1 MRLRV
6 GLLGFGWV
14 NRTVW
19 APRLRAHPRTTVA
32 AVYDPAAPPGTD
44 RLCGSLG
51 EFFANGLDLVVVGTP
66 NRTHVE
72 LACAALDR
80 RVPVVVEKPLCL
92 GEDELTVLSDRA
104 HDRATGLLVSRCA
117 VRRPD
122 VRRLV
127 ASVPDGPLCVSASWL
142 RADGTPR
149 PGSWFTSRAEAG
161 GGALLD
167 LGWHLADVALGL
179 LGYPRPVA
187 VEAELT
193 GEGTTPLAAGWRD
206 DPSSGPGAVDV
217 ELDGTLRARF
227 EGGSE
232 LVLRAAWSSEST
244 VDTTRLAV
252 AQGDRGWEL
261 TTTFGFSPNRV
272 TSPELTVST
281 VEGLERIPVP
291 HEVGAEYD
299 SQLAA
304 MVDFAEGR
312 LDWAAELAETSA
324 VVALLDA
331 AYRAADRPL
340 AVASR

>member
-1 MRLRV
+1 MRIRV
-6 GLLGFGWV
+6 GLLGYGWG

-19 APRLRAHPRTTVA
+19 APRLQAHPRTTVA
-32 AVYDPAAPPGTD
+32 AVYDPAAPPGTG

-80 RVPVVVEKPLCL
+80 RIPVVVEKPLCL
-92 GEDELTVLSDRA
+92 GEDELQMLSARA
-104 HDRATGLLVSRCA
+104 RERETGVLVSRCA
-117 VRRPD
+117 IRRPD
-122 VRRLV
+122 VRRLA
-127 ASVPDGPLCVSASWL
+127 ASLPAGPLSVEASWL

-167 LGWHLADVALGL
+167 LGWHLADAALGL

-193 GEGTTPLAAGWRD
+193 GAGTTPPPAAGWRA
-206 DPSSGPGAVDV
+206 DPVSGPGVVDV

-232 LVLRAAWSSEST
+232 LVLRAAWRSEST
-244 VDTTRLAV
+244 VDATRLAV

-272 TSPELTVST
+272 TGPELVLST
-281 VEGLERIPVP
+281 VEGVERIPVP
-291 HEVGAEYD
+291 HEIGAEYD
-299 SQLAA
+299 AQLAA
-304 MVDFAEGR
+304 MVDFADAR
-312 LDWAAELAETSA
+312 LDWAAELEETAA

-340 AVASR
+340 AAVR